1 MTLNLIIQRAGSN
14 LNGKRKG
21 QEMKED
27 IENVSISIVI
37 PTHNRHDLL
46 MNLLDS
52 IRKFAIKQLKEII
65 IVDDSTDQDEINFG
79 IDVKV
84 IHVKLK
90 DRIFISKAKN
100 IGWKLAS
107 SRLVFFIDDDNRI
120 DKDTLYGTLKI
131 FGESDNIGAA
141 MPSVL
146 YQRNRNLVWV
156 YATPFSRNRWG
167 HELIGRNMQR
177 NPLLEG
183 KMYDVDA
190 LPNASLI
197 PLEVLK
203 KTAGFDENLKINSS
217 GTITMRI
224 KKLGMRAVATSGA
237 FIYHDVALPGE
248 FGLWAEHG
256 ISDPQR
262 VREEIVDWFT
272 YMKSVHAGEKYFMIR
287 ALYHSTAF
295 LLPNIL
301 SYVVIGNRNRRIL
314 LWNVASGLTDVLRQ
328 KSHARS

>member
-1 MTLNLIIQRAGSN
+1 
-14 LNGKRKG
+14 
-21 QEMKED
+21 MKED
-27 IENVSISIVI
+27 IENITFSIVI
-37 PTHNRHDLL
+37 PTHNRRDLL

-65 IVDDSTDQDEINFG
+65 IVDDSTDQDRINF
-79 IDVKV
+79 DMNVKV

-90 DRIFISKAKN
+90 DRVFISKAKN

-120 DKDTLYGTLKI
+120 DEDTLYGTLKI

-156 YATPFSRNRWG
+156 YATPFRSNRWG
-167 HELIGRNMQR
+167 HELVGRNR
-177 NPLLEG
+177 PRDPLLEG
-183 KMYDVDA
+183 KVYDVDA

-197 PLEVLK
+197 PLAVLK
-203 KTAGFDENLKINSS
+203 KTGGFDENLKINSS

-224 KKLGMRAVATSGA
+224 KKLGMRVVATSGA
-237 FIYHDVALPGE
+237 FIYHNVALPGE

-262 VREEIVDWFT
+262 VR
-272 YMKSVHAGEKYFMIR
+272 
-287 ALYHSTAF
+287 
-295 LLPNIL
+295 
-301 SYVVIGNRNRRIL
+301 
-314 LWNVASGLTDVLRQ
+314 
-328 KSHARS
+328 